1 MTDAVSEVSDD
12 ISLPSRALPK
22 PGPWRIADIVDGRKL
37 RIQLT
42 AAALEHGRD
51 PKAQRQRALAR
62 IHAALFRGRM
72 IAQERLEEG
81 ADGLA
86 TAGLL
91 SAVMD
96 EALSAL
102 YDFTVVHIFRAHNPT
117 EAERMSV
124 LAVGGYGRSVLA
136 PSSDVDLMFVRSYR
150 QTPWAESV
158 IEYMLYALWDMKF
171 KVGHAFRSIDECIK
185 LSKDDVTIRT

>member
-1 MTDAVSEVSDD
+1 MWGMTDAGVE
-12 ISLPSRALPK
+12 ALPTVRTGPVK

-42 AAALEHGRD
+42 AAALDNGSD
-51 PKAQRQRALAR
+51 PIAQRKRALDL

-72 IAQERLEEG
+72 IAQDRLEEG
-81 ADGLA
+81 ADGLD
-86 TAGLL
+86 TANLL

-117 EAERMSV
+117 EAERMAV
-124 LAVGGYGRSVLA
+124 VAVGGYGRGPKSTRSRLPDEGRLRFRLPRDRSP
-136 PSSDVDLMFVRSYR
+136 PS
-150 QTPWAESV
+150 A
-158 IEYMLYALWDMKF
+158 ALP
-171 KVGHAFRSIDECIK
+171 
-185 LSKDDVTIRT
+185 L